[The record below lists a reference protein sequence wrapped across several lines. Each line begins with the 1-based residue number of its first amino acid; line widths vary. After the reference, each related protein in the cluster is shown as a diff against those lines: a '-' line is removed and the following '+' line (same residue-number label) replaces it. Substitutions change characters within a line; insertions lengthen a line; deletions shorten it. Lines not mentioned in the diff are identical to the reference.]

1 MSSAIENSSHQLQN
15 RSDGPA
21 EYPQKRQGLVPYD
34 ENLLERARTQWQ
46 FGDWQSLAKLDRDT
60 LQHHPERAKLILLAA
75 AGRLQTDNPGEARQ
89 YLRLARDWGIEPK
102 LLCQVIAAGVHNSLG
117 RAAAIS
123 KQSQRAVSHFE
134 NSIKVSASGGD
145 AKLLA
150 QARIEKQ
157 LKQLGLPIMEDYWDI
172 STSKPETRVMAK
184 SVLPVWIQN
193 ALEYAPDAPPLL
205 IAAAEAA
212 QRSGD
217 WSAAIRYWQRL
228 AAVDGAFMQQTYYER
243 LAQAYKQIKSFPKS
257 SAEEEALRGDMDKH
271 QVLKRIHQELQPRSY
286 LEIGVQTGRSF
297 FLATC
302 PAIGVDPMPMIS
314 VGLPTTAKIIRTT
327 SDIFFAEQAQS
338 LIREPIDM
346 VFIDGMHLF
355 EYALRDFMNVEK
367 YAQPS
372 TLVLI
377 DDIFPGHPA
386 QAARDRRTQAW
397 TGDVWKML
405 QILQLYRPD
414 LTLLLLDVYPTG
426 LLCISGLD
434 RDNTVLHG
442 SYEEIITKFS
452 DEISVPEEI
461 ILRTGALSCGSKEF
475 RQLLEK
481 LHINREKN

>member
-1 MSSAIENSSHQLQN
+1 MSLAIENSSHQFQKRAEGL
-15 RSDGPA
+15 A
-21 EYPQKRQGLVPYD
+21 EYPQSMQSLVPYD
-34 ENLLERARTQWQ
+34 ENLLERARMQWQ
-46 FGDWQSLAKLDRDT
+46 FGDWQSLSQLDRDS

-117 RAAAIS
+117 RAAALS
-123 KQSQRAVSHFE
+123 KQSQRAVRHFE
-134 NSIKVSASGGD
+134 SAIKVAASGGD
-145 AKLLA
+145 ARLLT

-157 LKQLGLPIMEDYWDI
+157 LKQLGLPVLDGYQEVV
-172 STSKPETRVMAK
+172 SSKSEARVIAK

-228 AAVDGAFMQQTYYER
+228 AAVDGALMQHTYYER

-257 SAEEEALRGDMDKH
+257 SAEEEALSGDMDKH
-271 QVLKRIHQELQPRSY
+271 QVLKKIHQELQPRSY

-297 FLATC
+297 VLATC
-302 PAIGVDPMPMIS
+302 PAIGIDPMPMIS
-314 VGLPTTAKIIRTT
+314 VGLPKTAKIIQTT
-327 SDIFFAEQAQS
+327 SDIFFSEQAQS
-338 LIREPIDM
+338 LIREPLDM

-355 EYALRDFMNVEK
+355 EYALRDFMNIEK
-367 YAQPS
+367 YAQPN

-397 TGDVWKML
+397 TGDVWKLL
-405 QILQLYRPD
+405 QILQRYRPD
-414 LTLLLLDVYPTG
+414 LSLLLLDAYPTG
-426 LLCISGLD
+426 LLCVSGLD

-452 DEISVPEEI
+452 DQISVPEEI

-475 RQLLEK
+475 GQLLAK
-481 LHINREKN
+481 LRINHDKN